1 MTAALLWGLFSSAAL
16 YLGQGLAKPL
26 GKSER
31 SIGLMMGFG
40 GGTLFAAVAYELIPE
55 DNLDNG
61 WQICAWALV
70 GALTYYVGDRLI
82 DRGGGAARTAIAVGR
97 GKGGSGAA
105 MFLGALLDGIPE
117 AFILGLGLALGGQI
131 SVAFVVAI
139 FVSNIPQGLAGTTSL
154 QEAGTPGRRITVMW
168 TLLTLACGLASLLGY
183 VTADNLT
190 HVGTYASAFAGGAVL
205 MMLADSM
212 IPESYR
218 HGGRTVGL
226 LTVVGFLLAGVLTVV
241 Q

>member
-1 MTAALLWGLFSSAAL
+1 VGAALFWGLASSAAL
-16 YLGQGLAKPL
+16 FLGQWLAKPL

-31 SIGLMMGFG
+31 AIGLMMGFG
-40 GGTLFAAVAYELIPE
+40 GGTLLAAVAYELIPE
-55 DNLDNG
+55 ENIDNG
-61 WQICAWALV
+61 WQIIAAALV
-70 GALTYYVGDRLI
+70 GALAYYVGDRVI
-82 DRGGGAARTAIAVGR
+82 DSRGGEHRVTIAQ
-97 GKGGSGAA
+97 GKASEGSGMA

-117 AFILGLGLALGGQI
+117 AFILGLGLALGGEI
-131 SVAFVVAI
+131 SLAFLAAI

-168 TLLTLACGLASLLGY
+168 TLLTLACGVASLLGY
-183 VTADNLT
+183 VMADHLD

-218 HGGRTVGL
+218 HGGRLVGL
-226 LTVVGFLLAGVLTVV
+226 LTVIGFLAAGVLTVL